1 MKGDFIMNEV
11 ERIALIRARIS
22 VQKRQ
27 ELLEQLKV
35 VEDAFK
41 EMIKGVEETLIKDEA
56 AREAADETLLTAIK
70 RIAALSKEA
79 GVAFPEVVS
88 VPDAKMYTL
97 QYGITIMNS

>member
-1 MKGDFIMNEV
+1 MNEV

-27 ELLEQLKV
+27 YLLEQLKV

-41 EMIKGVEETLIKDEA
+41 EMIKGTEEFVKDEA
-56 AREAADETLLTAIK
+56 AREAADENLLTAIQK
-70 RIAALSKEA
+70 IAVLSKEA
-79 GVAFPEVVS
+79 GVAFPDVVS
-88 VPDAKMYTL
+88 LPDARMYAL

>member
-1 MKGDFIMNEV
+1 MNEV

-27 ELLEQLKV
+27 YLLEQLKV

-41 EMIKGVEETLIKDEA
+41 EMIKGTEEFVKDEA
-56 AREAADETLLTAIK
+56 AREVADENLLTAIK
-70 RIAALSKEA
+70 KIAVLSKEA
-79 GVAFPEVVS
+79 GVAFPDVVS
-88 VPDAKMYTL
+88 LPDARMYAL

>member
-27 ELLEQLKV
+27 YLLEQLKV

-41 EMIKGVEETLIKDEA
+41 EMIKGTEEFVKDEA
-56 AREAADETLLTAIK
+56 AREVADENLLTAIK
-70 RIAALSKEA
+70 KIAVLSKEA
-79 GVAFPEVVS
+79 GVAFPDVVS
-88 VPDAKMYTL
+88 LPDARMYAL